1 MRLEELAVIRL
12 TGTRTQTQNLMTEGM
27 WGEGPPWEEGG
38 QPSAV
43 CFRSHFWLGPAAWQ
57 SPG

>member
-1 MRLEELAVIRL
+1 MRLEAVIRL